1 MEYMEQSEEEQKELG
16 YVVLCLQEKGMAPGA
31 SVKEQLGFLWRL
43 FEHSE
48 GRLVAVTHDL
58 DSLRARHSAEMAEVQ
73 RYLEHIRSLS
83 EKRDALAQ
91 EYEQE
96 NEVLRAQLQ
105 RVTLQQDAQM
115 NEVAEMLYQEGLAE
129 VIPSTPSE
137 QVAYLLVERA
147 SLLERPDD
155 PQAPQAPD
163 AQAGT
168 PSASH
173 QETQSQTQGP
183 KESMDQGACGQSPW
197 KRLFGLRK
205 AAQRKQALTFASV
218 ELRPVSGLS
227 VEREWARL
235 ERDLEEASRRLAMAH
250 REIRR
255 LTDELESA
263 RMTQSAY
270 EPELQGAQEEVE
282 QLRQEVEK
290 LKKCD
295 VVELRKAKE
304 LNDRLDQEIR
314 ALRTRVR
321 TMDAER
327 KALLEMVEKMKDSGN
342 ATKIHPEA
350 LQHNLAKGEG
360 MAAPQM
366 HTVSL
371 QTDLVLLDQDKTHER
386 YLQQSE
392 ITDKLNDV
400 QHQLQGLQE
409 KYDELMN
416 VTKKAEEDEEYE
428 ELKKQREEEEKVL
441 ELLMDKTEEVEE
453 EYEDLK
459 TKKEE
464 VEEEYEDLK
473 TKKEEVE
480 EEYEDLK
487 TKKEEVEEE
496 YENLKTK
503 KEEVEEEY
511 ENLKTKKEEVEEEYE
526 DLKTKKGEVERVY
539 EDLKIKMDEEKKE
552 YEHLENMREEL
563 ELKLDEALGRSKQQ
577 QHSSQAVEL
586 QLKVCAELK
595 QDQAKVSHLEQR
607 ALQQE
612 SRELREGLAQ
622 SSQKAHSCSH
632 LQEKLSAER
641 AKLKAM
647 EAEMQG
653 LQQQLKSTE
662 HQLNVERNRNTESG
676 QQEEEARYTTIRTQ
690 DNQLHR
696 RLWEQREEEL
706 QEEVRSLREVEAS
719 LNRTNSELSRRF
731 KGLQTQLDVLQS
743 QTSTARQEIPAD
755 YVNLKECLEARQ
767 EDCEKLTEEL
777 MEVLTCLDLQKSK
790 NAEKRSQHKAKMRRA
805 KQIFLKETGC
815 RDEKIQSL
823 ERDLALALTS
833 SAREKEIIV
842 NMNEENGK
850 LLAEKRD
857 LLGKLNDVEEKTIN
871 SVLAAT
877 TTQCSV
883 DFLEKESKH
892 LQDTIVEMSGLIPN
906 GATLQRALNNLHK
919 ARSAN
924 VQELKKMSHFESTLL
939 TSSHLKTRVLP
950 RAFDMRSHLDNI
962 YRSNAS
968 HTEEA
973 TSPSSSLTSQLSTLT
988 MQPVETGYLN
998 LTSSPGVWD
1007 SNLNLTSPL
1016 TRADHHTHSDA
1027 LSSDSDDV

>member
-1 MEYMEQSEEEQKELG
+1 MEDTEQSEEEQKELEL
-16 YVVLCLQEKGMAPGA
+16 VVLCLQEEGMAPGA

-43 FEHSE
+43 FQHSE

-105 RVTLQQDAQM
+105 RLTLQQDAQM

-129 VIPSTPSE
+129 VIPSSHSE

-147 SLLERPDD
+147 SLLERPND
-155 PQAPQAPD
+155 PQVPD

-168 PSASH
+168 PSASQ
-173 QETQSQTQGP
+173 QETQSQIQCP
-183 KESMDQGACGQSPW
+183 KESMDQGAPSRGQSPW

-205 AAQRKQALTFASV
+205 AAQSKQALASV
-218 ELRPVSGLS
+218 ELRPGSGLS
-227 VEREWARL
+227 VEQEWARL

-263 RMTQSAY
+263 HMTQSAY

-327 KALLEMVEKMKDSGN
+327 KTLLETVEKMKDSDN
-342 ATKIHPEA
+342 AAKTHPEA
-350 LQHNLAKGEG
+350 LQLNLAKGEG
-360 MAAPQM
+360 IAAPQM
-366 HTVSL
+366 HTVCL
-371 QTDLVLLDQDKTHER
+371 QTELLLLDQDKTHER
-386 YLQQSE
+386 RLQQSE
-392 ITDKLNDV
+392 TKDKLNDV
-400 QHQLQGLQE
+400 RRQLQGLQE

-416 VTKKAEEDEEYE
+416 VTKKAEEYEDYE

-441 ELLMDKTEEVEE
+441 ELLMDKTEVVEGEYEELKTKKEEMEE
-453 EYEDLK
+453 EYEELK

-464 VEEEYEDLK
+464 VERVYEELK

-480 EEYEDLK
+480 RVYEELK
-487 TKKEEVEEE
+487 TKKEEVE
-496 YENLKTK
+496 
-503 KEEVEEEY
+503 
-511 ENLKTKKEEVEEEYE
+511 
-526 DLKTKKGEVERVY
+526 RVY
-539 EDLKIKMDEEKKE
+539 EELKTKMDEEKKE

-563 ELKLDEALGRSKQQ
+563 KLDEALGRSKQQ
-577 QHSSQAVEL
+577 QQHSSQAVEL
-586 QLKVCAELK
+586 QFKVCAELK
-595 QDQAKVSHLEQR
+595 QGQAMVSHLEQR

-612 SRELREGLAQ
+612 NRELREGLAQ
-622 SSQKAHSCSH
+622 SSQKAQSCSH
-632 LQEKLSAER
+632 LQEELSAER

-647 EAEMQG
+647 EVEIQG

-676 QQEEEARYTTIRTQ
+676 QQEEEARYTALRTQ
-690 DNQLHR
+690 ENQLHR
-696 RLWEQREEEL
+696 RMWEQREEEL
-706 QEEVRSLREVEAS
+706 QEEGCSLREVEAS
-719 LNRTNSELSRRF
+719 LNCTNSELSRRF
-731 KGLQTQLDVLQS
+731 RGQQTHRDVLQS
-743 QTSTARQEIPAD
+743 QTATARQEIPAD

-767 EDCEKLTEEL
+767 EDCEKLTKEL

-815 RDEKIQSL
+815 RDERIQSL

-833 SAREKEIIV
+833 SAR
-842 NMNEENGK
+842 
-850 LLAEKRD
+850 
-857 LLGKLNDVEEKTIN
+857 
-871 SVLAAT
+871 S
-877 TTQCSV
+877 
-883 DFLEKESKH
+883 
-892 LQDTIVEMSGLIPN
+892 
-906 GATLQRALNNLHK
+906 
-919 ARSAN
+919 SAW
-924 VQELKKMSHFESTLL
+924 S
-939 TSSHLKTRVLP
+939 
-950 RAFDMRSHLDNI
+950 I
-962 YRSNAS
+962 
-968 HTEEA
+968 
-973 TSPSSSLTSQLSTLT
+973 
-988 MQPVETGYLN
+988 
-998 LTSSPGVWD
+998 
-1007 SNLNLTSPL
+1007 
-1016 TRADHHTHSDA
+1016 
-1027 LSSDSDDV
+1027 

>member
-1 MEYMEQSEEEQKELG
+1 MSVSTLFRVVSPIMEDTEQSEEELEH
-16 YVVLCLQEKGMAPGA
+16 VVLCLQEEGMAPGA

-43 FEHSE
+43 FQHSE

-105 RVTLQQDAQM
+105 RLTLQQDAQM

-129 VIPSTPSE
+129 VIPSSHSE

-155 PQAPQAPD
+155 PQAPQVPD

-168 PSASH
+168 PSASQ
-173 QETQSQTQGP
+173 QETQSQTQCT
-183 KESMDQGACGQSPW
+183 KESMDQGAPSRGQSSW

-205 AAQRKQALTFASV
+205 AAQSKQALASV
-218 ELRPVSGLS
+218 ELRPGSGLG

-295 VVELRKAKE
+295 VVELRKATE

-327 KALLEMVEKMKDSGN
+327 KTLLETLEKMKHSDN
-342 ATKIHPEA
+342 AAKIHPEA
-350 LQHNLAKGEG
+350 LQLNLAKGEG
-360 MAAPQM
+360 IAAPQM
-366 HTVSL
+366 HTVCL
-371 QTDLVLLDQDKTHER
+371 QTELLLLDQVKTHER
-386 YLQQSE
+386 RLQQSE
-392 ITDKLNDV
+392 TKDKLNDV
-400 QHQLQGLQE
+400 RHQLQGLQE
-409 KYDELMN
+409 KYDELLN
-416 VTKKAEEDEEYE
+416 VTKKAEEYEDYE

-453 EYEDLK
+453 EYEELK

-464 VEEEYEDLK
+464 A
-473 TKKEEVE
+473 
-480 EEYEDLK
+480 
-487 TKKEEVEEE
+487 
-496 YENLKTK
+496 
-503 KEEVEEEY
+503 
-511 ENLKTKKEEVEEEYE
+511 
-526 DLKTKKGEVERVY
+526 ERVY
-539 EDLKIKMDEEKKE
+539 EELKIKMDEEKKE

-563 ELKLDEALGRSKQQ
+563 ELKLDEALGRSKK

-586 QLKVCAELK
+586 QLKM
-595 QDQAKVSHLEQR
+595 
-607 ALQQE
+607 
-612 SRELREGLAQ
+612 Q
-622 SSQKAHSCSH
+622 S
-632 LQEKLSAER
+632 
-641 AKLKAM
+641 
-647 EAEMQG
+647 

-676 QQEEEARYTTIRTQ
+676 QQEEAARYTALRTQ

-696 RLWEQREEEL
+696 RMWEQREEEL
-706 QEEVRSLREVEAS
+706 QDEGCSLREVEAS
-719 LNRTNSELSRRF
+719 LNCTNSELSLRF
-731 KGLQTQLDVLQS
+731 KGQQTQLDVLQS
-743 QTSTARQEIPAD
+743 QTGTASQEIPAD
-755 YVNLKECLEARQ
+755 YVKLKECLEARQ

-805 KQIFLKETGC
+805 KQIYLKETGC
-815 RDEKIQSL
+815 RDERIQSL

-833 SAREKEIIV
+833 SAREKEMIV

-857 LLGKLNDVEEKTIN
+857 LLGKLNDVEEKTN
-871 SVLAAT
+871 KSVLAAT

-906 GATLQRALNNLHK
+906 GAALQHALKNLHK

-924 VQELKKMSHFESTLL
+924 VQESKKMSHFESILL
-939 TSSHLKTRVLP
+939 TSSLLETRVLP
-950 RAFDMRSHLDNI
+950 GAFDMRSHLDNI
-962 YRSNAS
+962 YRCKAS

-973 TSPSSSLTSQLSTLT
+973 TSPRSSLTSPRSSLTSPRSTLT
-988 MQPVETGYLN
+988 TQPVEMGYLN

-1007 SNLNLTSPL
+1007 SNLNLTPP
-1016 TRADHHTHSDA
+1016 SDQG
-1027 LSSDSDDV
+1027 